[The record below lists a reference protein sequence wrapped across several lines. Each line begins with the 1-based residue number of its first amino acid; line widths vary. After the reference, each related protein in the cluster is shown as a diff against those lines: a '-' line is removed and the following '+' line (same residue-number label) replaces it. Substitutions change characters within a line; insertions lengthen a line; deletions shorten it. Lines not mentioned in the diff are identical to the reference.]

1 MKKKH
6 GRNRTIG
13 AGGLLILIMALIWAL
28 TISDGGLGILAHW
41 GIRSEKYHT
50 VTALCTDVDITYR
63 FNMLKGDRYS
73 KEKSY
78 TFSLAHG
85 QSYRINATASA
96 LSEIGLTEEALEA
109 LEGDVLTVEYV
120 NSPFSVCPLISL
132 GTGKE
137 ILIPVDVSIEKWEAI
152 WSSAHLCLAFFGGV
166 GILFILCDSLPPL
179 VRSVKKKRRL
189 HRKKLRRQQQLEQK
203 SRKEP

>member
-1 MKKKH
+1 M
-6 GRNRTIG
+6 
-13 AGGLLILIMALIWAL
+13 
-28 TISDGGLGILAHW
+28 
-41 GIRSEKYHT
+41 EY
-50 VTALCTDVDITYR
+50 
-63 FNMLKGDRYS
+63 

-78 TFSLAHG
+78 TFSLDHG

-137 ILIPVDVSIEKWEAI
+137 ILIPVDVSIQKWEAI

-166 GILFILCDSLPPL
+166 GILILLCDSLPPL

-189 HRKKLRRQQQLEQK
+189 HRKKLHRQQQLEQK